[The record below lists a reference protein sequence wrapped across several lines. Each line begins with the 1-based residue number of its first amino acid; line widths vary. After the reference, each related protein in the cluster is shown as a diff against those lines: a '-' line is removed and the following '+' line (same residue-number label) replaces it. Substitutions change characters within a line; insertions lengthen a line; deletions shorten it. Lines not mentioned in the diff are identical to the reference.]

1 VTTLRWMV
9 RNLSTLLLS
18 FVLAVTVWAAAVVTS
33 DPNED
38 RATQPVPLEITGLAP
53 DLLLTNRVPTQAV
66 LTIKA
71 PRSIW
76 DELNND
82 PSSVRAWIDLS
93 GLAAGEHE
101 VTVRTEVNLSPFRLL
116 KVEPGEVQVV
126 LDKLTSEVFPVEI
139 LVSGE
144 PPLGYRKGQPQ
155 ITPAEVT
162 VSGPESAVKRVSKVT
177 ASLDI
182 SGASQSV
189 SALVPVRAIDENNV
203 PVTDVNLNPKD
214 VTVLQP
220 ISILGGYKNVAVKV
234 LSTGQ
239 LAEGYRLTNI
249 SVAPPTITVYSANPQ
264 LVNELPGFIETMPVD
279 LSGLSDDTEFN
290 TELNL
295 PDGITLVSE
304 PGVLVQIGVAAIEGS
319 LTLTLPVEV
328 LGLQPTL
335 AATISPPSV
344 DVIITGPLPILDNL
358 TAASFRAV
366 VDLTGLAE
374 GKYQIE
380 PSLDLI
386 PEEVQ
391 IQAVLPETVEVTIAP
406 APTPTPTSAAT
417 RIPAA
422 APASPAVTL
431 TPTKKP

>member
-1 VTTLRWMV
+1 M
-9 RNLSTLLLS
+9 
-18 FVLAVTVWAAAVVTS
+18 
-33 DPNED
+33 
-38 RATQPVPLEITGLAP
+38 
-53 DLLLTNRVPTQAV
+53 
-66 LTIKA
+66 
-71 PRSIW
+71 
-76 DELNND
+76 
-82 PSSVRAWIDLS
+82 
-93 GLAAGEHE
+93 
-101 VTVRTEVNLSPFRLL
+101 
-116 KVEPGEVQVV
+116 
-126 LDKLTSEVFPVEI
+126 
-139 LVSGE
+139 
-144 PPLGYRKGQPQ
+144 
-155 ITPAEVT
+155 
-162 VSGPESAVKRVSKVT
+162 
-177 ASLDI
+177 
-182 SGASQSV
+182 
-189 SALVPVRAIDENNV
+189 
-203 PVTDVNLNPKD
+203 
-214 VTVLQP
+214 
-220 ISILGGYKNVAVKV
+220 
-234 LSTGQ
+234 
-239 LAEGYRLTNI
+239 
-249 SVAPPTITVYSANPQ
+249 YSANPQ

-319 LTLTLPVEV
+319 LSLTLPVEV